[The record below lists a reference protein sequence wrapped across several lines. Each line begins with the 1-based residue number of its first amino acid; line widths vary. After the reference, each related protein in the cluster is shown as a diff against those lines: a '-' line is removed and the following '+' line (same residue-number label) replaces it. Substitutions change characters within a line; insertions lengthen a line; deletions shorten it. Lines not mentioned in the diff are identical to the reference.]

1 MVIDQGREHG
11 IHVGERMTLFRRR
24 RAGATKPSIVGD
36 AVVVA
41 VRSDSATIRIEGVSD
56 AIEAGDWAAPQR
68 PSRTPPPIAA
78 TSGSR
83 NQ

>member
-1 MVIDQGREHG
+1 
-11 IHVGERMTLFRRR
+11 MTLFRRG
-24 RAGATKPSIVGD
+24 RAGAKPSIVGD

-68 PSRTPPPIAA
+68 PSRTALPIAA